1 MKITALET
9 LSVAAYGNVT
19 WVRVITDEGVMGLG
33 ETFRNP
39 EAVSAYIHETCA
51 PYLLGEDPLDVERH
65 AFALRNVVGNHFNGF
80 PTRSVEL
87 RGNSAVDIALWDI
100 LGKATNLPLYRL
112 LGGKTR
118 SHIKAYN
125 TCAGYQY
132 NNVAQTTADSEIAET
147 LHADTSR
154 PYDDLVTQL
163 DRPDLLAQSLIDQGI
178 TAMKI
183 WPFDAYARASKGQ
196 EIVLP
201 DLREGVGRIEA
212 IRKAVGDRMEIL
224 LECHALWC
232 YAPALQIARAVKDL
246 DLYWIEDPIG
256 MHNLQ
261 DLARYAQEAPVT
273 RVAGSES
280 LGTAAWY
287 REAFTRDAVDVANFD
302 IGWIG
307 GITEARK
314 IAALSEAFARAFS
327 PHDCTGPV
335 VFGAN
340 SHLLA
345 AAPNALMAEMVR
357 AYYWGYYSEV
367 AEGLPLFNNGHL
379 IVPETP
385 GHGVVLAAGIERRP
399 DCRRR
404 ISSI

>member
-19 WVRVITDEGVMGLG
+19 WVRVVTDEGLVGLG

-39 EAVSAYIHETCA
+39 EAIAAYIHETCA
-51 PYLLGEDPLDVERH
+51 PYLLGQDPLDVERH
-65 AFALRNVVGNHFNGF
+65 AYALRHVVGNHFNGF

-100 LGKATNLPLYRL
+100 LGKASGQPLYRL
-112 LGGKTR
+112 FGGKTNDR
-118 SHIKAYN
+118 VKAYN
-125 TCAGYQY
+125 TCAGYEY
-132 NNVAQTTADSEIAET
+132 NNVARSNADSEIAET
-147 LHADTSR
+147 LQSDASR
-154 PYDDLVTQL
+154 PYDDLATQL
-163 DRPDLLAQSLIDQGI
+163 ERPDLLAQSLLEQGI

-196 EIVLP
+196 EIALA
-201 DLREGVGRIEA
+201 DLREGIGRIEA

-224 LECHALWC
+224 LECHALWS
-232 YAPALQIARAVKDL
+232 YAPALQIARAAAPL

-256 MHNLQ
+256 MHNIQ
-261 DLARYAQEAPVT
+261 DLVRYRQEAPVS

-287 REAFTRDAVDVANFD
+287 REVLRQDGIDVANFD
-302 IGWIG
+302 IGWVG

-314 IAALSEAFARAFS
+314 IAALSETFARPFS

-340 SHLLA
+340 AHLLA

-357 AYYWGYYSEV
+357 AYYWGYYREV
-367 AEGLPLFNNGHL
+367 AEGLPGFDNGHL
-379 IVPETP
+379 TVSEAP
-385 GHGVVLAAGIERRP
+385 GHGVILSEAIEQRP

-404 ISSI
+404 VSSL